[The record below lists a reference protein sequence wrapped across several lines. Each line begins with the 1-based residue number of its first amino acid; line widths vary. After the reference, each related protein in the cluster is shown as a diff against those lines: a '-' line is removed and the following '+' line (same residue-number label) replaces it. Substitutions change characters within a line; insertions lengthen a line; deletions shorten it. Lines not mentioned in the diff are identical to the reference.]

1 MYVFHLCK
9 FNDEGPFLIINHVTF
24 PFQVE
29 QRLAGVGHSSSGAKQ
44 GSGGPLDRDRIRA
57 SILDEAA
64 IVW

>member
-1 MYVFHLCK
+1 
-9 FNDEGPFLIINHVTF
+9 LIINHVTF